1 MDKALQSIILTNH
14 KFKRDMYKLTFVY
27 FYQLSQKRNP
37 NPRFVALSYVALT
50 ALFQF
55 ALLLGLLRYI
65 LGVIIPRFDENYFL
79 NKLYLIPFILLW
91 LFAFEIIYN
100 KKRTKRILSSYIDK
114 PKVTNLKNTIF
125 VLLFMLVPLIIG
137 IYLFNNG

>member
-1 MDKALQSIILTNH
+1 
-14 KFKRDMYKLTFVY
+14 MYKLIFVY

-50 ALFQF
+50 TLFQF
-55 ALLLGLLRYI
+55 AFLLGFLKYI
-65 LGVIIPRFDENYFL
+65 LGFIIPRFDENYFI

-100 KKRTKRILSSYIDK
+100 KKRTKRILDSYINK

-125 VLLFMLVPLIIG
+125 VLLFMLVPLVIG

>member
-1 MDKALQSIILTNH
+1 
-14 KFKRDMYKLTFVY
+14 MYKLTFVY
-27 FYQLSQKRNP
+27 FYQLSQKRNH
-37 NPRFVALSYVALT
+37 NPRFVALSYVALS

-55 ALLLGLLRYI
+55 AFLLGLLRYVF
-65 LGVIIPRFDENYFL
+65 GFIIPRFDENYFL
-79 NKLYLIPFILLW
+79 NKLYLTPFILLW

-100 KKRTKRILSSYIDK
+100 KKRTERILSSYINK

-137 IYLFNNG
+137 IYLFNIG

>member
-1 MDKALQSIILTNH
+1 
-14 KFKRDMYKLTFVY
+14 MYKLIFVY

-37 NPRFVALSYVALT
+37 NPRFVALSYVSLT

-55 ALLLGLLRYI
+55 AFLLGLLRYI
-65 LGVIIPRFDENYFL
+65 LGFIIPRFDENYFL
-79 NKLYLIPFILLW
+79 NKLYLIPFVLLW

-114 PKVTNLKNTIF
+114 PKVTNLKNTII

>member
-1 MDKALQSIILTNH
+1 
-14 KFKRDMYKLTFVY
+14 MYKLTFVY

-55 ALLLGLLRYI
+55 AFLLGLLRYI

-100 KKRTKRILSSYIDK
+100 KKRTKRISSSYIDK

>member
-1 MDKALQSIILTNH
+1 
-14 KFKRDMYKLTFVY
+14 MYKLTFVY
-27 FYQLSQKRNP
+27 FYKLSQKKNP

-55 ALLLGLLRYI
+55 AFLLGLLKYI
-65 LGVIIPRFDENYFL
+65 LGFIIPRFDENYFL

-91 LFAFEIIYN
+91 LFAFEVIYN
-100 KKRTKRILSSYIDK
+100 KKRTKKILNSYIDK
-114 PKVTNLKNTIF
+114 PKVINLKNTIF
-125 VLLFMLVPLIIG
+125 VLLFMLVPLVVG

>member
-1 MDKALQSIILTNH
+1 
-14 KFKRDMYKLTFVY
+14 MYKLTFVY

-55 ALLLGLLRYI
+55 AFLLGLFKYI
-65 LGVIIPRFDENYFL
+65 LGFIVHRFDENYSL
-79 NKLYLIPFILLW
+79 NKLYLIPFVLLW
-91 LFAFEIIYN
+91 LFVFEIIYN
-100 KKRTKRILSSYIDK
+100 KKRTKRILDSYIDK
-114 PKVTNLKNTIF
+114 PKVTNLKNTF
-125 VLLFMLVPLIIG
+125 LVLLFMLVPLIIG

>member
-1 MDKALQSIILTNH
+1 
-14 KFKRDMYKLTFVY
+14 MYKLTFVY

-55 ALLLGLLRYI
+55 AFLLGFLRYI
-65 LGVIIPRFDENYFL
+65 LGVIVPRFDENYFI
-79 NKLYLIPFILLW
+79 NKLYLIPFALLW

-100 KKRTKRILSSYIDK
+100 KKRTKRILNTYIDK
-114 PKVTNLKNTIF
+114 PKVTNLKNTIL
-125 VLLFMLVPLIIG
+125 VLLFMLIPLIVG
-137 IYLFNNG
+137 ILLFNNG

>member
-1 MDKALQSIILTNH
+1 
-14 KFKRDMYKLTFVY
+14 MYKLTFVY

-50 ALFQF
+50 TLFQF
-55 ALLLGLLRYI
+55 AFLLGLLKYI
-65 LGVIIPRFDENYFL
+65 LGFIIPRFDENYFI

-91 LFAFEIIYN
+91 LFAFEIIYS
-100 KKRTKRILSSYIDK
+100 KKRTKRILDSYIDK

-125 VLLFMLVPLIIG
+125 VLLFMLVPLAIG

>member
-1 MDKALQSIILTNH
+1 
-14 KFKRDMYKLTFVY
+14 MYKLTFVY

-55 ALLLGLLRYI
+55 AFLLGLLKYI
-65 LGVIIPRFDENYFL
+65 LGFTIPRFDENYFL

-91 LFAFEIIYN
+91 LFVFEIIYN
-100 KKRTKRILSSYIDK
+100 KKRTKRILNTYVDK

-125 VLLFMLVPLIIG
+125 VLLFMLVPLIVG
-137 IYLFNNG
+137 IFLFNNG